1 MREINFRGYAER
13 HKCFV
18 YGDFHSLDDECFII
32 YKQCRTNDIIVP
44 ENVKVIP
51 TTVGQCTGLKDQN
64 GTEIYEGDII
74 KYLISGQKRN
84 GVVIWAKEICAFYMD
99 DDFLC
104 HHRHRN
110 ISDWMQKYFH
120 KEGVFEVIGNI
131 HENPEI
137 EHLKIVEG

>member
-1 MREINFRGYAER
+1 MREIKFRGRGLETGEW
-13 HKCFV
+13 F
-18 YGDFHSLDDECFII
+18 YGYYRQWFNSSNGYTIHII
-32 YKQCRTNDIIVP
+32 ANDYCDTYQVNP
-44 ENVKVIP
+44 A
-51 TTVGQCTGLKDQN
+51 TVGQYTGLKDQN

-99 DDFLC
+99 DGFLC

>member
-1 MREINFRGYAER
+1 MREIKYRAISKNTGE
-13 HKCFV
+13 FV
-18 YGDFHSLDDECFII
+18 YGSLMVWDCGMCEIMIPDESLEYNKISV
-32 YKQCRTNDIIVP
+32 N
-44 ENVKVIP
+44 P

-137 EHLKIVEG
+137 EHLKIVEV